1 MKFFLRLKH
10 WQLFLIAFAIPFC
23 VYIGIFVCSFVL
35 YQDPTLLLQL
45 FPLILVLSLFGQY
58 GWIFSVGK
66 LLNAQL
72 PNDAG
77 LKLGHFYFFFFFP
90 LVYIFVFALGVG
102 SVFSASPEMMEP
114 HLLPFLLLVV
124 LPIHFFAIFCM
135 FYCLYFVSKTIRS
148 VELGKE
154 AVLSDYI
161 GEFFMIWFFP
171 FGLWLL
177 QPRLN
182 KLISQNGNIEQTTI
196 V

>member
-35 YQDPTLLLQL
+35 YRDPTLLMRL
-45 FPLILVLSLFGQY
+45 FPVILIVFIFGQY
-58 GWIFSVGK
+58 GWLFSVAK

-72 PNDAG
+72 PKDAG
-77 LKLGHFYFFFFFP
+77 LKLGRFYFFFFFP
-90 LVYIFVFALGVG
+90 IIYIFLFTLGV
-102 SVFSASPEMMEP
+102 SSAISYLPEAMEP
-114 HLLPFLLLVV
+114 SMLPLLLLVV
-124 LPIHFFAIFCM
+124 FPIHFFAMFCM
-135 FYCLYFVSKTIRS
+135 FYCLYFVAKTIRS
-148 VELGKE
+148 AELDRE
-154 AVLSDYI
+154 AVLNDYI

-182 KLISQNGNIEQTTI
+182 KLISQNDHVG
-196 V
+196 